1 MSSPSI
7 KSHINNSLTG
17 EGLKNALDFVVY
29 LEGQGMQFE
38 LSTTDYWREK
48 QYWYVKY
55 HNKFVGFILLNGY
68 DPVKDETEPE
78 GWIFWSDNYNSSI
91 FTDFPLEKSLKEVV
105 YKHVDIGTCGGG
117 LTVNLF
123 GQVFTPVCN
132 GTTFRFD
139 NPGSEEIVVLKKLVD
154 IRKLDISRDH

>member
-1 MSSPSI
+1 MSSQSI
-7 KSHINNSLTG
+7 KSHIHTSLTG
-17 EGLKNALDFVVY
+17 EAVKNAIDLVVY
-29 LEGQGMQFE
+29 FESQGMQFE
-38 LSTTDYWREK
+38 LSTTDYLRDK

-55 HNKFVGFILLNGY
+55 QNEFIGFILFNGHN
-68 DPVKDETEPE
+68 PVKDETEPE
-78 GWIFWSDNYNSSI
+78 GWVFWSDNYNSSA
-91 FTDFPLEKSLKEVV
+91 FADFPLEESIKGVA

-139 NPGSEEIVVLKKLVD
+139 NPNSEEIVALKKLVD
-154 IRKLDISRDH
+154 IRKHDISRDH